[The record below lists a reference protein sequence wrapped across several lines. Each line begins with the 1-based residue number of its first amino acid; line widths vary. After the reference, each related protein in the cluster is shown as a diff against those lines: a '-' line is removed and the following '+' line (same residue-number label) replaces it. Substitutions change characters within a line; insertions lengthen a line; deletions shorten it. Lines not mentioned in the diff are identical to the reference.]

1 MLAGKNLLAAKTG
14 GQEDPANP
22 FPSPALLL
30 LIKGRAARSVLLR
43 AYTHLRIEPERT
55 LMAISEIAIQS
66 LAVLA
71 VLTAAYLFL
80 IRPQLKRITEHDL
93 LFSSLNLG
101 DRVVTG
107 GGLIGKIVKLEG
119 TNIVELELS
128 KSVRVQ
134 AIRSSIESKFRE

>member
-1 MLAGKNLLAAKTG
+1 
-14 GQEDPANP
+14 
-22 FPSPALLL
+22 
-30 LIKGRAARSVLLR
+30 
-43 AYTHLRIEPERT
+43 
-55 LMAISEIAIQS
+55 MAISEIAIQS

-71 VLTAAYLFL
+71 VLTTAYLFL

-119 TNIVELELS
+119 KNIAEIELS

-134 AIRSSIESKFRE
+134 ALRSSIESKFRE

>member
-1 MLAGKNLLAAKTG
+1 
-14 GQEDPANP
+14 
-22 FPSPALLL
+22 
-30 LIKGRAARSVLLR
+30 
-43 AYTHLRIEPERT
+43 
-55 LMAISEIAIQS
+55 MAISEIAIQS

-71 VLTAAYLFL
+71 VLTTAYLFL

-93 LFSSLNLG
+93 LLSSLNLG

>member
-1 MLAGKNLLAAKTG
+1 M
-14 GQEDPANP
+14 
-22 FPSPALLL
+22 
-30 LIKGRAARSVLLR
+30 
-43 AYTHLRIEPERT
+43 
-55 LMAISEIAIQS
+55 EIAIQS

-71 VLTAAYLFL
+71 VLTAAYVVL

-93 LFSSLNLG
+93 FVSSLNLG

-119 TNIVELELS
+119 KNIAEIELS

-134 AIRSSIESKFRE
+134 ALRSSIESRLTD

>member
-1 MLAGKNLLAAKTG
+1 
-14 GQEDPANP
+14 
-22 FPSPALLL
+22 
-30 LIKGRAARSVLLR
+30 
-43 AYTHLRIEPERT
+43 
-55 LMAISEIAIQS
+55 MAISEIAIQS

-71 VLTAAYLFL
+71 VLTTAYLFL

-93 LFSSLNLG
+93 LLSSLNLG

-119 TNIVELELS
+119 TNIVEIELS

-134 AIRSSIESKFRE
+134 AIRTSIEAKFRE

>member
-1 MLAGKNLLAAKTG
+1 
-14 GQEDPANP
+14 
-22 FPSPALLL
+22 
-30 LIKGRAARSVLLR
+30 
-43 AYTHLRIEPERT
+43 
-55 LMAISEIAIQS
+55 MAIPEIAIQS

-80 IRPQLKRITEHDL
+80 IRPQLRRLTERDL
-93 LFSSLNLG
+93 LLSSLKLG

-119 TNIVELELS
+119 PNTVEIELS

-134 AIRSSIESKFRE
+134 ALRGSIESKFGE

>member
-1 MLAGKNLLAAKTG
+1 
-14 GQEDPANP
+14 
-22 FPSPALLL
+22 
-30 LIKGRAARSVLLR
+30 
-43 AYTHLRIEPERT
+43 
-55 LMAISEIAIQS
+55 MAISEIAIQS

-71 VLTAAYLFL
+71 VLTTAYLFL

-93 LFSSLNLG
+93 LLSSLNLG

-119 TNIVELELS
+119 KNIAEIELS

-134 AIRSSIESKFRE
+134 ALRSSIESKFRE

>member
-1 MLAGKNLLAAKTG
+1 M
-14 GQEDPANP
+14 
-22 FPSPALLL
+22 
-30 LIKGRAARSVLLR
+30 
-43 AYTHLRIEPERT
+43 
-55 LMAISEIAIQS
+55 EIAIQS

-93 LFSSLNLG
+93 FLSSLNLG

-119 TNIVELELS
+119 KNIAEIELS

-134 AIRSSIESKFRE
+134 ALRSSIESKLRE